1 MLFAFRS
8 SWSHCTCR
16 KTKTKKSVTTF
27 DVCNVIENSFAS
39 SLVAIMGK
47 LDVSLLR
54 YLDRGQLR
62 VLTAVEMGM
71 KNHELVPAALVAAI
85 AQIRSGG
92 VAKTLR
98 DLDKHGLVAYER
110 GKKFDGYRLTNAGYD
125 YLALKA
131 LSGRDS
137 VAGFGNQIGTGKE
150 SNIYI
155 VADQEGK
162 QLCLKLHRL
171 GRTCFRKVREKR
183 DYHKARRQMSWLY
196 LSRISAT
203 KEFAYMKAL
212 YDRRFPVPE

>member
-1 MLFAFRS
+1 
-8 SWSHCTCR
+8 
-16 KTKTKKSVTTF
+16 
-27 DVCNVIENSFAS
+27 
-39 SLVAIMGK
+39 MGR

-54 YLDRGQLR
+54 YLDHGQVR
-62 VLTAVEMGM
+62 TLTAVEMGM
-71 KNHELVPAALVAAI
+71 KNHELVPAALIAAI
-85 AQIRSGG
+85 AQLRSGG
-92 VAKTLR
+92 VSKMLR
-98 DLDKHGLVAYER
+98 ELDKHGYLKMCYLLICPLIQSIFHCRLVAYER
-110 GKKFDGYRLTNAGYD
+110 GKKFDGYRLTNMGYD

-131 LSGRDS
+131 LSGRDVVGS
-137 VAGFGNQIGTGKE
+137 FGNQIGTGKE

-155 VADQEGK
+155 VADPEGK

-212 YDRRFPVPE
+212 HDR